1 MRRILFQVVVFVFVG
16 MAASSAASAQ
26 CNPNVESPIKCGYY
40 NAGYQNGE
48 NDARANRSSNYR
60 RYSNQ
65 YNRQYE
71 SAFRDGYQLGYSSA
85 GGGGTRWTSSQRSAY
100 DSGYSIGESDRRQG
114 GFSRTPE
121 QRGYDSN
128 LALYFQQGYNDGF
141 NNATRRYNFPIGNPG
156 PLPGPQPPPW
166 GGTGGS
172 ATWEGSVDD
181 RANVIIR
188 GSQITTR
195 NISGNGITTRS
206 QNVNGSI
213 PRGRQVIVQVNKRE
227 GRGTVRVLQQPN
239 RSNNYSAVIQ
249 IYDSRGGRDNY
260 RIDVT
265 WTSSGGNV
273 EEPYRAGSV
282 AWRGRVDQTVDIIIT
297 GDFVDSRDV
306 SGSGMIVQSSRL
318 TGYLAQRPGRVSASK
333 RSGRGDVSVIQQP
346 SRNNDYVAIIRIS
359 DTDSGADNY
368 SVDIRW

>member
-1 MRRILFQVVVFVFVG
+1 MRRILFQAAILVFVG
-16 MAASSAASAQ
+16 LAASSDAAAQ
-26 CNPNVESPIKCGYY
+26 CDPNVESPIRCRYY
-40 NAGYQNGE
+40 NAGYRSGE

-71 SAFRDGYQLGYSSA
+71 SAFRDGYQLGYSSV
-85 GGGGTRWTSSQRSAY
+85 GSGSRWTASQRTAY
-100 DSGYSIGESDRRQG
+100 NSGYSIGESDRRQG

-128 LALYFQQGYNDGF
+128 IAQYFQQGYNDGF
-141 NNATRRYNFPIGNPG
+141 SNVPRRYDFPIGSPG
-156 PLPGPQPPPW
+156 PLPGPQP
-166 GGTGGS
+166 GTGGS

-206 QNVNGSI
+206 QNVYGSL
-213 PRGRQVIVQVNKRE
+213 PRGRQTIVQVSKRE

-239 RSNNYSAVIQ
+239 RANNYSAVIQ

-265 WTSSGGNV
+265 WAGGGNV
-273 EEPYRAGSV
+273 EEPYRSGSV
-282 AWRGRVDQTVDIIIT
+282 QWRGRVDQTVDIIIT

-306 SGSGMIVQSSRL
+306 SGSGMSVTSSRL
-318 TGYLAQRPGRVSASK
+318 TGYLAQRPGRVNANK
-333 RSGRGDVSVIQQP
+333 RDGRGQVSVIQQP
-346 SRNNDYVAIIRIS
+346 SRNNNYTAIVRIS

-368 SVDIRW
+368 SVDINW